1 MLLPKRI
8 SSRRWFIVAGIFLA
22 NVPIG
27 YLRADDAAANQCQS
41 HGTTIQ
47 WFANPQTAAERAEK
61 QSKLLFVMHLSGNFA
76 KQEFT

>member
-8 SSRRWFIVAGIFLA
+8 SCRRWIIVSGIFLA
-22 NVPIG
+22 SVPIG
-27 YLRADDAAANQCQS
+27 RMRAEDFAANQCQS
-41 HGTTIQ
+41 HDTTIQ
-47 WFANPQTAAERAEK
+47 WFADPQAAAKQAEE